1 MTTREKII
9 HEAIDLF
16 SKDGY
21 HGVPVRTIT
30 ARVGI
35 RESSLYKHF
44 KSKEALLEEIFGMFS
59 EARSKQRIHHARANQ
74 DSGRQ
79 DLLSLLVEWL
89 NVHFKEMDARPDD
102 KIFRILLNEQF
113 RMLKA
118 RNIIMED
125 MLEKPVQRYSL
136 LFAERLGD
144 RYDDYD
150 LLARQYYYP
159 LFAWSYQYSLL
170 IFDKKPGVEVKQKM
184 FEHLDQFYRMMF
196 LNADKRR

>member
-9 HEAIDLF
+9 HTAIDLF

-30 ARVGI
+30 SRVGI

-59 EARSKQRIHHARANQ
+59 ESRSKERIRQARTHQ

-89 NVHFKEMDARPDD
+89 NLHFKEMDARPDD

-118 RNIIMED
+118 RSIIMDE
-125 MLEKPVQRYSL
+125 MLEKPVQRYSM
-136 LFAERLGD
+136 LFAERLGE
-144 RYDDYD
+144 RYQDYD

-159 LFAWSYQYSLL
+159 IFTWSYQYSLMV
-170 IFDKKPGVEVKQKM
+170 FDKKPAVEIKQKM
-184 FEHLDQFYRMMF
+184 FEHLDQFFRLM
-196 LNADKRR
+196 LEGAEKR